1 MVLASELRAA
11 AALLAESC
19 AARGARPLSSLVVAG
34 RGGQRQGTAA
44 EATLPA
50 LYIARRPVRAG
61 EDEAPQVWSPPVR
74 TSVGLS
80 SRCE

>member
-34 RGGQRQGTAA
+34 RGGQRQGAAA

-50 LYIARRPVRAG
+50 LYIACRPVRAG